1 MLCVTFAGAVG
12 RSRRF
17 RPLPSLFWRD
27 WTKNGRQPF
36 LWNTS
41 SLSLR
46 NLYGVLLFQRSA
58 QTFPILGVT
67 PSNGNSLQSLRAAEP
82 GSFTTCGVTPN
93 SRTVD

>member
-17 RPLPSLFWRD
+17 VPLPSLFWLD

-36 LWNTS
+36 LRNTS

-58 QTFPILGVT
+58 QTFPLLGVT
-67 PSNGNSLQSLRAAEP
+67 PSNEKLAPEPSHCGTGIVYDLRCY
-82 GSFTTCGVTPN
+82 T
-93 SRTVD
+93 